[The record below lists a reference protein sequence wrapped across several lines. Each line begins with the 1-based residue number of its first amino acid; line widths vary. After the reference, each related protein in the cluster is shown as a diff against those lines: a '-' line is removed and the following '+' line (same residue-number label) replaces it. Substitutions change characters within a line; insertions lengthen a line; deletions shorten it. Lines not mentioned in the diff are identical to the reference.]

1 MVLQEYEVYVNNE
14 LENRRGRKLYAND
27 VIEIPGSGTFKFR
40 HKGEP
45 FVYFRNTI
53 KNYRNY
59 EKLELSF
66 EDKVNVII
74 GENAQGKT
82 NLMEAIYV
90 LAMAKSHRTSNDART
105 YPLG

>member
-1 MVLQEYEVYVNNE
+1 MRTILLKFQEAEV
-14 LENRRGRKLYAND
+14 
-27 VIEIPGSGTFKFR
+27 SKFS

-90 LAMAKSHRTSNDART
+90 LAMAKSHRTSNDR
-105 YPLG
+105 